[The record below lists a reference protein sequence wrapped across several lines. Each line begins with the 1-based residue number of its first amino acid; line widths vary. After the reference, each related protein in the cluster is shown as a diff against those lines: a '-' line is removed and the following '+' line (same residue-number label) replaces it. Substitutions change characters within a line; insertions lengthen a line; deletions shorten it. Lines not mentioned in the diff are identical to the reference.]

1 MRIRPLTPASALLA
15 AVSAALAAG
24 IGASSSTAAD
34 RAPAATCSSV
44 VSKGVLPVW
53 ARTGFSD
60 AKPRATHVLG
70 RAGSIAA
77 ILFGYPLQAPPS
89 AKGRQNKIL
98 WVSRAS
104 VNGSDLHIRAQRMN
118 GRQAVG
124 RPVSRSVARG
134 PGPSV
139 IDLPAPGCWH
149 LALTWSGHSDRL
161 DLRYR

>member
-1 MRIRPLTPASALLA
+1 MHTRPLTPTSALLA

-44 VSKGVLPVW
+44 VSKGLLPVW

-77 ILFGYPLQAPPS
+77 ILFGYPLHAPPS

-104 VNGSDLHIRAQRMN
+104 VNGSDLHIRAQR
-118 GRQAVG
+118 RTAG
-124 RPVSRSVARG
+124 RPSASPSRAASPTARAR
-134 PGPSV
+134 PSS
-139 IDLPAPGCWH
+139 ICRRRAAG
-149 LALTWSGHSDRL
+149 TWR
-161 DLRYR
+161 